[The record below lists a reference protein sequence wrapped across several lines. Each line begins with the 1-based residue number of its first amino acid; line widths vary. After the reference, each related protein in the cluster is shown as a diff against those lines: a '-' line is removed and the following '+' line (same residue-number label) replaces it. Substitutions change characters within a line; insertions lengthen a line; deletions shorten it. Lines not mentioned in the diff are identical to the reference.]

1 MGRALRRY
9 GDRIMSIQALGLKAY
24 AEALNNFARAER
36 KVQSGGQISAK
47 APATEFSQMLASS
60 LDTVNNLQAERETM
74 VASFASGENQNVHE
88 LMISLQKASLA
99 MNMTAAVRNKVM
111 EAYRELARMQF

>member
-1 MGRALRRY
+1 
-9 GDRIMSIQALGLKAY
+9 MSIQALGLKAY
-24 AEALNNFARAER
+24 TDALSNFAKAER
-36 KVQSGGQISAK
+36 KIQSGEQISAK
-47 APATEFSQMLASS
+47 PQAAEFSQMLASS
-60 LDTVNNLQAERETM
+60 LNTVNSLQAERETM

-111 EAYRELARMQF
+111 EAYRELTRLQF